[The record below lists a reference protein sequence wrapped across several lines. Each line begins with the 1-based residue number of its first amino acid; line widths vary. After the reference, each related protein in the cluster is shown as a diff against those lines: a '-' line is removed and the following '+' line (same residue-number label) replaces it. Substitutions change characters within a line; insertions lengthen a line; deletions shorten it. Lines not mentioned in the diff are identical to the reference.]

1 MLSSLA
7 FKCVFLA
14 KKLDI
19 NFFKVI
25 LNIKVV
31 KSAFI
36 NRLENLSR
44 IEQIGITVLS
54 FFIVIAYIAFF
65 YVDIPFYD
73 QWDLLNIYDKVM
85 QGTLTLNDLLVLN
98 NEHRV
103 VVQRIVA
110 TPII

>member
-54 FFIVIAYIAFF
+54 FFIIVECSI
-65 YVDIPFYD
+65 
-73 QWDLLNIYDKVM
+73 L
-85 QGTLTLNDLLVLN
+85 LLVFFLSSN
-98 NEHRV
+98 NNV
-103 VVQRIVA
+103 NISGI
-110 TPII
+110 TPFLPSLYFITNFVIKSTLF